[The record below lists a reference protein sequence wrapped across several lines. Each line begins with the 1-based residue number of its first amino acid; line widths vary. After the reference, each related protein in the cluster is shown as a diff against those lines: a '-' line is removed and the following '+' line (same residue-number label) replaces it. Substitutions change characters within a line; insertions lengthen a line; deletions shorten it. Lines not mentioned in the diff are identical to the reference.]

1 MLKFR
6 QDSTQEQDAMTQ
18 SDVTKSNARGP
29 SPAEL
34 RSMLG
39 ANLRQL
45 SQRAPSI
52 SALCR
57 ELGINRTQ
65 NNRYLAGESFPRPDV
80 LHRICSYFNVDA
92 RILLEPVSAIAQN
105 DSSILRNPAIADYL
119 GGASRTVREEDL
131 PSGFYRFARRS
142 FSDEQMFV
150 RGLIYVFRNRGG
162 TFLKGF
168 EAKDAMRQQGLPI
181 DPEHRE
187 FRGAVMPQEDGVA
200 ALVSRRAAATA
211 TFNYLARV
219 PSFENNFWVGYAA
232 RTVREN
238 VAGRRVE
245 RLVYEYLGRDM
256 AHVLPAARSAG
267 FCTEADLLPYQRNQL
282 KPGEPFV

>member
-1 MLKFR
+1 M
-6 QDSTQEQDAMTQ
+6 QANATGSQ
-18 SDVTKSNARGP
+18 SRRP

-45 SQRAPSI
+45 SRQAASI

-65 NNRYLAGESFPRPDV
+65 YNRYLSGESFPRPDV
-80 LHRICSYFNVDA
+80 LHRICTYFGVDA
-92 RILLEPVSAIAQN
+92 RILLEPVN
-105 DSSILRNPAIADYL
+105 DVTARGDNVLRNPSVIDFMGPAAGD
-119 GGASRTVREEDL
+119 VPEKEL
-131 PSGFYRFARRS
+131 PSGFYRFSRRS
-142 FSDEQMFV
+142 FSNET
-150 RGLIYVFRNRGG
+150 LYVQGVISVYRNKGH

-168 EAKDAMRQQGLPI
+168 EARDAMAQQGLPTALAT
-181 DPEHRE
+181 RE
-187 FRGAVMPQEDGVA
+187 FRGAVLVQEEGVA
-200 ALVSRRAAATA
+200 ALVSRRGAATT

-219 PSFENNFWVGYAA
+219 PSFENNFWVGYVA

-245 RLVYEYLGRDM
+245 RLVYEYLGRAM
-256 AHVLPAARSAG
+256 ADVLPVARTAG
-267 FCTEADLLPYQRNQL
+267 FCAASDLLPYHRTLL
-282 KPGEPFV
+282 KVGEPFA

>member
-1 MLKFR
+1 M
-6 QDSTQEQDAMTQ
+6 SE
-18 SDVTKSNARGP
+18 KSATNSNTRGP
-29 SPAEL
+29 APAEL

-57 ELGINRTQ
+57 DLGINRTQ
-65 NNRYLAGESFPRPDV
+65 FNRYLAGESFPRPDV
-80 LHRICSYFNVDA
+80 LHRICSYFHVDA
-92 RILLEPVSAIAQN
+92 RILLESVQEITNN
-105 DSSILRNPAIADYL
+105 DAGILNNPAISDYL
-119 GGASRTVREEDL
+119 GNAMRPVSEEAF

-142 FSDEQMFV
+142 FLDEHMFV
-150 RGLIYVFRNRGG
+150 RGLIYVFRSRDG

-181 DPEHRE
+181 DPATRE
-187 FRGAVMPQEDGVA
+187 FRGAVMPQEDGIA
-200 ALVSRRAAATA
+200 ALVSRRGAT
-211 TFNYLARV
+211 TTSFNFLARI
-219 PSFENNFWVGYAA
+219 PSFENNFWVGYVT

-245 RLVYEYLGRDM
+245 RLVYEYLGKDM

-267 FCTEADLLPYQRNQL
+267 FCAESDLLGYQRNLL
-282 KPGEPFV
+282 KPSEPFI

>member
-1 MLKFR
+1 MSEKHATN
-6 QDSTQEQDAMTQ
+6 ST
-18 SDVTKSNARGP
+18 ARSPTP
-29 SPAEL
+29 SEL

-57 ELGINRTQ
+57 DLGINRTQ
-65 NNRYLAGESFPRPDV
+65 YNRYLAGESFPRPDV
-80 LHRICSYFNVDA
+80 LHRICAYFNVDA
-92 RILLEPVSAIAQN
+92 RILLEPVASVTGGETG
-105 DSSILRNPAIADYL
+105 ILNNPAITDYL
-119 GGASRTVREEDL
+119 GGALRPVTEEEF

-142 FSDEQMFV
+142 FLDDKMFM
-150 RGLIYVFRNRGG
+150 RGLIYVFRSRNG

-168 EAKDAMRQQGLPI
+168 EAKDAMRQQGLPC
-181 DPEHRE
+181 DPATRE
-187 FRGAVMPQEDGVA
+187 FRGAVFPQEDGIA
-200 ALVSRRAAATA
+200 ALVSRKGAT
-211 TFNYLARV
+211 TTSFNFLARI
-219 PSFENNFWVGYAA
+219 PSFENNFWVGYVT

-245 RLVYEYLGRDM
+245 RLVYEYLGKDM

-267 FCTEADLLPYQRNQL
+267 FCTEADLLAYQRNLL

>member
-1 MLKFR
+1 
-6 QDSTQEQDAMTQ
+6 MTQ
-18 SDVTKSNARGP
+18 SDVTKPKVRHP
-29 SPAEL
+29 SPSEL

-57 ELGINRTQ
+57 DLGINRTQ
-65 NNRYLAGESFPRPDV
+65 YNRYLAGESFPRPDV
-80 LHRICSYFNVDA
+80 LHRICSYFDVDA
-92 RILLEPVSAIAQN
+92 RILLEPVADIFGSET
-105 DSSILRNPAIADYL
+105 SILRNPAISDYL
-119 GGASRTVREEDL
+119 GAASTPVNEEDL

-150 RGLIYVFRNRGG
+150 RGVIYVFRNRGG

-168 EAKDAMRQQGLPI
+168 EAKDAMRQQGLPL

-200 ALVSRRAAATA
+200 ALVSRRGTTTS
-211 TFNYLARV
+211 TFNYLARI

-232 RTVREN
+232 RSVREN

-256 AHVLPAARSAG
+256 HHVLPAARGAG
-267 FCTEADLLPYQRNQL
+267 FCSVDDLLHYQRQQL
-282 KPGEPFV
+282 KPDAPFV

>member
-1 MLKFR
+1 MAENL
-6 QDSTQEQDAMTQ
+6 A
-18 SDVTKSNARGP
+18 TKSTSRSP

-65 NNRYLAGESFPRPDV
+65 YNRYLAGESFPRPDV
-80 LHRICSYFNVDA
+80 LHRICTYFNVDA
-92 RILLEPVSAIAQN
+92 RILLEPVGQISGG
-105 DSSILRNPAIADYL
+105 DVSIFNNPAISDYL
-119 GGASRTVREEDL
+119 GGATRPVSEDDF

-142 FSDEQMFV
+142 FLDEGMFV
-150 RGLIYVFRNRGG
+150 RGLIYVFRNREG

-168 EAKDAMRQQGLPI
+168 EAKEAMRQQGLPT
-181 DPEHRE
+181 DPATRE
-187 FRGAVMPQEDGVA
+187 FRGAVIPQEDGIA
-200 ALVSRRAAATA
+200 ALVSRRGSITSS
-211 TFNYLARV
+211 FNFLARI
-219 PSFENNFWVGYAA
+219 PSFENNFWVGYVT

-256 AHVLPAARSAG
+256 EDVLPAARSAG
-267 FCTEADLLPYQRNQL
+267 FCAEGDLLPYQRNLL
-282 KPGEPFV
+282 KPGETFV

>member
-1 MLKFR
+1 MPEKPA
-6 QDSTQEQDAMTQ
+6 T
-18 SDVTKSNARGP
+18 NAPRRGP
-29 SPAEL
+29 APAEL

-57 ELGINRTQ
+57 DLGINRTQ
-65 NNRYLAGESFPRPDV
+65 YNRYLAGESFPRPDV
-80 LHRICSYFNVDA
+80 LHRICSYFQVDA
-92 RILLEPVSAIAQN
+92 RILLEPVEEITNSEAG
-105 DSSILRNPAIADYL
+105 ILNNPAVANYL
-119 GGASRTVREEDL
+119 GGALRPVSEEEF

-142 FSDEQMFV
+142 FLDEDMFV
-150 RGLIYVFRNRGG
+150 RGLIYVFRSRKG

-168 EAKDAMRQQGLPI
+168 EAKDAMRQQGLPTE
-181 DPEHRE
+181 PATRE
-187 FRGAVMPQEDGVA
+187 FRGAVMAQEDGVA
-200 ALVSRRAAATA
+200 ALVSRRGAT
-211 TFNYLARV
+211 TTSFNFLARI
-219 PSFENNFWVGYAA
+219 PSFENNFWVGYVT

-245 RLVYEYLGRDM
+245 RLVYEYLGKDM

-267 FCTEADLLPYQRNQL
+267 FCTEADLLAYQRNLL
-282 KPGEPFV
+282 KPSESFI